1 MGGTVIHQLVLHQT
15 LYMRC
20 VLQISERQDLFLLN
34 NFENTSVTFSGGRF
48 SAILILCTQIGLIVR
63 REHTAW
69 NESHFVVNVALMD
82 EAGESDD
89 K

>member
-1 MGGTVIHQLVLHQT
+1 MLPIGCGLGDSFGSITLH
-15 LYMRC
+15 RARVKGSC
-20 VLQISERQDLFLLN
+20 N
-34 NFENTSVTFSGGRF
+34 
-48 SAILILCTQIGLIVR
+48 ILS

>member
-1 MGGTVIHQLVLHQT
+1 MKSAQRVQAVNKNMRGMLPIGWGLGDSFGSITLH
-15 LYMRC
+15 RARVKSSSC
-20 VLQISERQDLFLLN
+20 N
-34 NFENTSVTFSGGRF
+34 
-48 SAILILCTQIGLIVR
+48 ILR

>member
-1 MGGTVIHQLVLHQT
+1 MNKNMRGMLPIGWGLGDSFGSITLH
-15 LYMRC
+15 RARVKSSSC
-20 VLQISERQDLFLLN
+20 N
-34 NFENTSVTFSGGRF
+34 
-48 SAILILCTQIGLIVR
+48 ILR